1 MTQRESSNEAGSSS
15 TMGLLVLRALGA
27 LLSYPRQEMREAL
40 PEIVGVIRSSPL
52 IVPRERD
59 GLLVLIDVL
68 GEGELLAAEE
78 RYVDLFDRGRGA
90 SLNLFEHLH
99 GEGRDRGGAMVDLK
113 RLYERNGFE
122 LATVELPD
130 YLPVVL
136 EYLSCRDLEEAHAL
150 LADCAHLMRRIGEAL
165 IARASPY
172 AAVLQALL
180 VIAGGKPI
188 DATSVPRA
196 RDRDENLDRDWGEQ
210 PAFAGEPLSR
220 ATNKSVADP
229 PASTADST

>member
-1 MTQRESSNEAGSSS
+1 MTQRESSSGAGFSS
-15 TMGLLVLRALGA
+15 TANLLVLRALGA

-40 PEIVGVIRSSPL
+40 PEIADVIRASPL
-52 IVPRERD
+52 IAPRERD
-59 GLLVLIDVL
+59 GLLVLIGAL

-78 RYVDLFDRGRGA
+78 RYVDLFDRGRRA

-113 RLYERNGFE
+113 QLYERNGFE
-122 LATVELPD
+122 LATIELPD

-136 EYLSCRDLEEAHAL
+136 EYLSCRDREEAQAL
-150 LADCAHLMRRIGEAL
+150 LADCAHLTRCIGEAL

-172 AAVLQALL
+172 AAALQALL
-180 VIAGGKPI
+180 VIAGEKPI
-188 DATSVPRA
+188 DAASVPRA

-210 PAFAGEPLSR
+210 PAFAGESP
-220 ATNKSVADP
+220 AH
-229 PASTADST
+229 PASEPFGDGTNH